1 MALRTS
7 YFYFFDNFAKWKQFC
22 FYAYSLVTFLL
33 PFPLSLAGIM
43 PFNWRHRM
51 MSWQEDI
58 KDSWEETSL
67 PARFASK
74 SKLASML
81 WSILTDSILW
91 NRSIYSSSA
100 VLAES
105 INHGKMKKLVLVF
118 PWRMWPWRGQKKWN
132 KVIPS
137 KTFFKWRHWLLHVK
151 FLMISYYPVFGIIL
165 ILLWNQKFIHKQT
178 NPEKF
183 WKLRSEKDYFSIW
196 IKFAIFPK

>member
-1 MALRTS
+1 MTRRYQGLMRGNQPPST
-7 YFYFFDNFAKWKQFC
+7 C
-22 FYAYSLVTFLL
+22 
-33 PFPLSLAGIM
+33 
-43 PFNWRHRM
+43 
-51 MSWQEDI
+51 
-58 KDSWEETSL
+58 
-67 PARFASK
+67 FASK

-81 WSILTDSILW
+81 WSILTDSILR

-137 KTFFKWRHWLLHVK
+137 KIFFKLRHWLLHVK
-151 FLMISYYPVFGIIL
+151 FPMISYYPVFGIIL
-165 ILLWNQKFIHKQT
+165 ILLWNQKFRHKQT

-183 WKLRSEKDYFSIW
+183 WKLRSEKDYFCIW